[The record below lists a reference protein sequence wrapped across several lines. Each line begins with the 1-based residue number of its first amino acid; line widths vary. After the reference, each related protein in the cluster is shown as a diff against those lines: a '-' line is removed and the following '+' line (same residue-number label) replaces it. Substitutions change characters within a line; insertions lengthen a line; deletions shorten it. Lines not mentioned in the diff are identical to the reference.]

1 MMLFMIMIM
10 IIVNTWQVRRSSTS
24 AFLIQVYETIRQ
36 DIAKDKV
43 RRQQMEN
50 AMDIPVTDTPSA
62 GASVTGIDVDTILTG
77 ESSDEWS
84 SVDVA
89 VRDRPNKTTTT
100 RKQQSAAAES
110 KWSDSSDSDS
120 SGNSVTDKISP
131 RTLHPTAAVAPLS
144 ECDYEHAENL
154 AGKYVIVHISEASG
168 STLRGYA
175 VALTTLQAFHTLT
188 VCM

>member
-84 SVDVA
+84 SVDVDVA

-120 SGNSVTDKISP
+120 STNPSKMSINKLSNSASTRTHSTATATVGTVTMT
-131 RTLHPTAAVAPLS
+131 RTTPSGKQQKPAPAVDDDDIDIFNPFTV
-144 ECDYEHAENL
+144 DDEN
-154 AGKYVIVHISEASG
+154 
-168 STLRGYA
+168 
-175 VALTTLQAFHTLT
+175 
-188 VCM
+188 